1 MVTENKKYD
10 LGLVATSI
18 LTFIGA
24 AALMFSTRYLPV
36 KVPSQAEKKIEYLQ
50 KTAAN
55 PEVVN
60 CYKKQLELQ
69 KKEEEKDKA
78 YASLVQAFCLL
89 FMLNGAVQL
98 YLLYNSRFK
107 KR

>member
-1 MVTENKKYD
+1 MIKENKRYD
-10 LGLVATSI
+10 LGLMVTSI

-36 KVPSQAEKKIEYLQ
+36 KVPPQTEKKIEYLQ

-55 PEVVN
+55 PELIG
-60 CYKKQLELQ
+60 CYKKQLEFQ
-69 KKEEEKDKA
+69 RKEEKKDEA

-98 YLLYNSRFK
+98 YLLFNSRFK